1 MTIRMRVCAV
11 MLAAAGVGGCGSGV
25 NPLFSA
31 ANHQFGLPS
40 TMSVPI
46 EVAGGSGSEILR
58 LTTPAGAGG
67 LTFKLTSD
75 DPSIVSVP
83 GSVTVLESATSVKF
97 EVTSHRLGS
106 TVVRANAP
114 GMAELT
120 SSVRGIYGVCSLWG
134 DSLAQGNEDGS
145 GVTVETALEALGF
158 CGKVYNEGI
167 GGQWSTQIAIRNG
180 ALPST
185 ATITSGVI
193 PASGA
198 TDIQFQPFAGAVSDQ
213 GPPQSITISGVD
225 GTSLWTGSSYTF
237 MRTNA
242 GSAVTSPASSAV
254 TVHPPNV
261 DMGLVIIWSGTNNW
275 QFPARVK
282 SDIAAMV
289 AHLPSPKRF
298 LVLSVVNGNLG
309 GFWKG
314 TTDRPY
320 PTIVQLNADLAATYP
335 NNFLD
340 TRLLEVA
347 AYDPT
352 NAEDVIDYGHDVPP
366 STFRAQD
373 FHGNLA
379 TKIGDTTSCMFAL
392 SKGSAW
398 LGSTITMDGEKIYIS
413 DTDGTTVSTCIR
425 GYAGTRAGTH
435 FAGASYTGTDPIH
448 QNGPVAGVFMAH
460 RITEWMLA
468 HSAF

>member
-1 MTIRMRVCAV
+1 MTIRMRLYVVA
-11 MLAAAGVGGCGSGV
+11 LAAGLSGCGSGV

-31 ANHQFGLPS
+31 ANHKFGLPS
-40 TMSVPI
+40 VLSVPI
-46 EVAGGSGSEILR
+46 EVAGGSGTETLR
-58 LTTPAGAGG
+58 LTAPAGKGG

-75 DPSIVSVP
+75 DASIVSVP
-83 GSVTVLESATSVKF
+83 ASVTLLEGETSVLF
-97 EVTSHRLGS
+97 EVSGHRLGS

-145 GVTVETALEALGF
+145 GVTVETALETLGY

-185 ATITSGVI
+185 ATITSGLI
-193 PASGA
+193 PGSGA
-198 TDIQFQPFAGAVSDQ
+198 TEIQFEPYAGAVSDQ
-213 GPPQSITISGVD
+213 GPPQPITISGVD
-225 GTSLWTGSSYTF
+225 GTSSWTGSSYTF
-237 MRTNA
+237 NRTSA
-242 GSAVTSPASSAV
+242 GSAVISPANSAV

-261 DMGLVIIWSGTNNW
+261 DTGLVIIWAGTNDW
-275 QFPARVK
+275 RFPEKVK

-298 LVLSVVNGNLG
+298 LVLSLVNGNLG

-314 TTDRPY
+314 TSDRPY
-320 PTIVQLNADLAATYP
+320 PTIMQLNADLAATYP

-340 TRLLEVA
+340 TRSLEVA
-347 AYDPT
+347 AYDAT

-373 FHGNLA
+373 FHGKLA
-379 TKIGDTTSCMFAL
+379 TRIVDGVSCNFSL
-392 SKGSAW
+392 SQGAAW
-398 LGSTITMDGEKIYIS
+398 LGSTITMEGEKIYLS
-413 DTDGTTVSTCIR
+413 NTDGTTVSTCVR
-425 GYAGTRAGTH
+425 GYAGTRAVAH

-448 QNGPVAGVFMAH
+448 QNGPVADVFMAH
-460 RITEWMLA
+460 RITEWMLT
-468 HSAF
+468 H

>member
-1 MTIRMRVCAV
+1 MTIRMRLYVVA
-11 MLAAAGVGGCGSGV
+11 LAAGLSGCGSGV

-31 ANHQFGLPS
+31 ANHKFGLPS
-40 TMSVPI
+40 VLSVPI
-46 EVAGGSGSEILR
+46 EVAGGSGTETLR
-58 LTTPAGAGG
+58 LTAPAGKGG

-75 DPSIVSVP
+75 DASIVSVP
-83 GSVTVLESATSVKF
+83 ASVTLLEGETSVLF
-97 EVTSHRLGS
+97 EVSGHRLGS

-145 GVTVETALEALGF
+145 GVTVETALETLGY

-185 ATITSGVI
+185 ATITSGLI
-193 PASGA
+193 PGSGA
-198 TDIQFQPFAGAVSDQ
+198 TEIQFEPYAGAVSDQ
-213 GPPQSITISGVD
+213 GPPQPITISGVD
-225 GTSLWTGSSYTF
+225 GTSSWTGSSYTF
-237 MRTNA
+237 NRTSA
-242 GSAVTSPASSAV
+242 GSAVISPANSAV

-261 DMGLVIIWSGTNNW
+261 DTGLVIIWAGTNDW
-275 QFPARVK
+275 RFPEKVK

-298 LVLSVVNGNLG
+298 LVLSLVNGNLG

-314 TTDRPY
+314 TSDRPY
-320 PTIVQLNADLAATYP
+320 PTIMQLNADLAATYP

-340 TRLLEVA
+340 TRSLEVA
-347 AYDPT
+347 AYDAT

-373 FHGNLA
+373 FHGKLA
-379 TKIGDTTSCMFAL
+379 TRIVDGVSCNFSL
-392 SKGSAW
+392 SQGAAW
-398 LGSTITMDGEKIYIS
+398 LGSTITMEGEKIYLS
-413 DTDGTTVSTCIR
+413 NTDGTTVSTCVR
-425 GYAGTRAGTH
+425 GYAGTRAVAH

-448 QNGPVAGVFMAH
+448 QNGPVADVFMAN
-460 RITEWMLA
+460 RITEWMLT
-468 HSAF
+468 H

>member
-1 MTIRMRVCAV
+1 MAIRTKLFVV
-11 MLAAAGVGGCGSGV
+11 TLVAGLSGCGSGV
-25 NPLFSA
+25 NSLYSA

-40 TMSVPI
+40 VMSVPI
-46 EVAGGSGSEILR
+46 EVAGGSGTETLR
-58 LTTPAGAGG
+58 LTAPAGNGG

-75 DPSIVSVP
+75 DASIVSVP
-83 GSVTVLESATSVKF
+83 ASVTLLEGETTVQF
-97 EVTSHRLGS
+97 EVTSHRVGS

-114 GMAELT
+114 GIAELT
-120 SSVRGIYGVCSLWG
+120 SIVRGIYGVCSLWG

-145 GVTVETALEALGF
+145 GVTVETALEALGY

-185 ATITSGVI
+185 ATISSGVI
-193 PASGA
+193 PGSGA
-198 TDIQFQPFAGAVSDQ
+198 TDIKFQPYAGAVSDQ
-213 GPPQSITISGVD
+213 GPPQQITISGVD
-225 GTSLWTGSSYTF
+225 GTSSWTGSSYTF
-237 MRTNA
+237 NRTNP
-242 GSAVTSPASSAV
+242 GSAVISPANSAV

-261 DMGLVIIWSGTNNW
+261 DTGLVIFWAGTNNW
-275 QFPARVK
+275 QFPEKVK
-282 SDIAAMV
+282 SDLAAMV

-298 LVLSVVNGNLG
+298 LILPVVNGNLG
-309 GFWKG
+309 GFWRG
-314 TTDRPY
+314 TSDRPY

-340 TRLLEVA
+340 TRSMEVA
-347 AYDPT
+347 AYDRT

-366 STFRAQD
+366 SSFRAQD

-379 TKIGDTTSCMFAL
+379 TKISDGTGCTFAL
-392 SKGSAW
+392 SKGFAW

-413 DTDGTTVSTCIR
+413 NTDGTTVSGCVR
-425 GYAGTRAGTH
+425 GYAGTRAVAH
-435 FAGASYTGTDPIH
+435 SAGASYTGTDPIH

-460 RITEWMLA
+460 RITEWMMA
-468 HSAF
+468 H